1 MKMGKMTKKNLPL
14 FKYIL
19 IFILLIISNPML
31 GQETPLRLIS
41 DKISYD
47 KMSENLDATGNVK
60 VIYEKTTLSAEKI
73 SYDKKNDKLSIIG
86 NFTINDGENIIISD
100 NDVII
105 NTKFRNGLI
114 KGARAIINEKL
125 QISAQSLNQ
134 KDVNYNIFNT
144 VVASTCEICASNP
157 TPFWQIRARKI
168 IHDKEKQKIFFEK
181 ARLDFLG
188 LPVLYIPAL
197 NIPEPGIERASGV
210 LVPQFSTSDK
220 VGFSSK
226 LPYYIVL
233 DNNKDLTLTPFVMS
247 KNSLILETEY
257 RQFTKNGFFE
267 LSNAFSI
274 KDNFN
279 KGRLNGFIEGDGTF
293 ALRKNY
299 ELDFNIDL
307 ANTIDFKNGE
317 KPFKNNYDYAEP
329 EDDRLKNTFNIS
341 KTTTD
346 SFFQLGTSYT
356 QSFRFKDFDGD
367 GIKEEDPNVPLILPE
382 LYFKKNYN
390 DNIYAGKYSLT
401 AQSVNLANLSTGQY
415 SRISAKADWKKDW
428 ISDYGFNFG
437 ALTQLNAN
445 TYFMN
450 NNFYKNAMPLGMIEA
465 RYPLKKINKKMS
477 HMIEPITQII
487 WSPNQLTGYLNNNQN
502 TSDSTTA
509 EFEETN
515 LFSINRFPGFDD
527 VEAGLRANVGGKYII
542 HEPNGWEFTTTA
554 GRVFRQKDLNQFDA
568 SKSTGLDKLNS
579 DYVSAFS
586 IKSPQNIKVLTRLLL
601 DDTMD
606 ASKHETKLNYSSDKY
621 AVDIGYVWLDKQSVL
636 NLDNHQH
643 EVNINTYYSINQ
655 NWKFG
660 ADWRQN
666 IDTRSPISG
675 NFDVMFE
682 NDCAKMNFSLDLKY
696 DEQDRIDRTFGMQIF
711 LSGLGSDT
719 NKKKFNN
726 RCRS

>member
-1 MKMGKMTKKNLPL
+1 MTKKNLPL

-19 IFILLIISNPML
+19 ISILLIISNPML

-41 DKISYD
+41 DTISYD
-47 KMSENLDATGNVK
+47 KMSENLSATGNVK

-100 NDVII
+100 NDAII

-114 KGARAIINEKL
+114 KGARAVINEKL
-125 QISAQSLNQ
+125 QMSAQSLNQ

-168 IHDKEKQKIFFEK
+168 IHDKEKQKIFFEN

-220 VGFSSK
+220 VGFSAK

-247 KNSLILETEY
+247 RNSLILETEY

-341 KTTTD
+341 KTTTN
-346 SFFQLGTSYT
+346 SFFRLGTSYT
-356 QSFRFKDFDGD
+356 QSFRYKDFDGD
-367 GIKEEDPNVPLILPE
+367 GLKEEDPNVPVILPE
-382 LYFKKNYN
+382 VYFKKNYKN
-390 DNIYAGKYSLT
+390 NIFGGNYALS
-401 AQSVNLANLSTGQY
+401 AHSINLENASNGQY
-415 SRISAKADWKKDW
+415 SRIGGKLDWKRSWKT
-428 ISDYGFNFG
+428 SSGLNFG
-437 ALTQLNAN
+437 SLAQFNAN
-445 TYFMN
+445 TYLIEN
-450 NNFYKNAMPLGMIEA
+450 DFYKNTMPLGMIEA
-465 RYPLKKINKKMS
+465 RYPLKKSSYKIS
-477 HMIEPITQII
+477 HMFEPIAQVIFA
-487 WSPNQLTGYLNNNQN
+487 PDRLTGYLNSNQN

-515 LFSINRFPGFDD
+515 LFSTNRFPGFD
-527 VEAGLRANVGGKYII
+527 EIESGSRANIGGKYILY
-542 HEPNGWEFTTTA
+542 EPNGWEFTTTA
-554 GRVFRQKDLNQFDA
+554 GRVFRQKNLKQFDS

-579 DYVSAFS
+579 NYVSAFS
-586 IKSPQNIKVLTRLLL
+586 LSSPQNFKILARLLL
-601 DDTMD
+601 DGKMD
-606 ASKHETKLNYSSDKY
+606 ASKHETKLNYSTAQY
-621 AVDIGYVWLDKQSVL
+621 TTDIGYVWLDKQSIL

-643 EVNINTYYSINQ
+643 EVNISTDYMINK

-666 IDTRSPISG
+666 INTHSPISG
-675 NFDVMFE
+675 NFNIMFE